1 MANIC
6 VVGGGPAGAM
16 AAYAAASC
24 GNKVT
29 LIERNEEPFKKLL
42 LTGSGKC
49 NYSNSDLKSDSYNFG
64 QNHPFWKACQIY
76 LFFDSRI
83 TFFMFMSDMIS

>member
-64 QNHPFWKACQIY
+64 QNHPFWKV
-76 LFFDSRI
+76 LEELDSDWLEEFFKEKEEI
-83 TFFMFMSDMIS
+83 W